1 MFGTGCTQA
10 NEERVKEILRVE
22 NTTVHEKYLA
32 LPTPEGRMKKTNL
45 VVQRK
50 G

>member
-10 NEERVKEILRVE
+10 NEGRVKEILRVE

-32 LPTPEGRMKKTNL
+32 LPTEGRMKKTNL